1 MAVRKLN
8 PVTPGQ
14 RGKVVN
20 TFEQVTTDRPE
31 KSLLRPYSKTGGR
44 NNTGKMTM
52 RYIGGGHK
60 RKYRVID
67 FKREKEN
74 IPAKVA
80 SIEYDPNRTAR
91 IALLVYADGEKR
103 YIVAPIGLTVGQTIE
118 SGKGVAPEIGN
129 TLYLS
134 EIPLG
139 TIIHNIELRP
149 GQGAVMAR
157 SAGSYAQL
165 VAREGKYASIKL
177 PSGEIRMV
185 LVTCKATVGTVSNPD
200 HSLERSGKAGRTRWL
215 GRRPRVRGVV
225 MNPVDHPMGVVKT
238 WARYS
243 MISPDF
249 VGHTVAVHNGNK
261 FIPVY
266 VTENMVGHKLG
277 EFAPT
282 RTFRGHADKK
292 KK

>member
-225 MNPVDHPMGVVKT
+225 MNPVDHPMG
-238 WARYS
+238 
-243 MISPDF
+243 
-249 VGHTVAVHNGNK
+249 G
-261 FIPVY
+261 
-266 VTENMVGHKLG
+266 G
-277 EFAPT
+277 EGRASGGLPRSRKGLLAKGLSAHLHSAST
-282 RTFRGHADKK
+282 PRSRR
-292 KK
+292 